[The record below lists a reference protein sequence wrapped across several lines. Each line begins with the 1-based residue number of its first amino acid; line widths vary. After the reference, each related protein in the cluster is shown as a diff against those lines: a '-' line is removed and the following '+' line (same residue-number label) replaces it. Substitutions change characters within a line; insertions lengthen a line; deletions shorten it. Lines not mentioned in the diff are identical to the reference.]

1 VLAQSTGIWQCR
13 MTLSA
18 VRMEDNSGI
27 AYKLKLFEPLRAAFA
42 FVFKLEYLT
51 GSAL

>member
-1 VLAQSTGIWQCR
+1 

-27 AYKLKLFEPLRAAFA
+27 ADKLKLFDPLRAAFH
-42 FVFKLEYLT
+42 FVLNSPNKY
-51 GSAL
+51 S

>member
-1 VLAQSTGIWQCR
+1 

-27 AYKLKLFEPLRAAFA
+27 ADKLKLFEPLCAAFS
-42 FVFKLEYLT
+42 VFNNN
-51 GSAL
+51 S